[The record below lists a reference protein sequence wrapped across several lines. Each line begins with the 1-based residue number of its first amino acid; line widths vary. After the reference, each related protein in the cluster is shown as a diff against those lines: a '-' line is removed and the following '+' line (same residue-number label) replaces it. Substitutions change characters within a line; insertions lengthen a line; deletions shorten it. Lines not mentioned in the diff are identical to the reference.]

1 MDILIKNVHIIDGSG
16 KTAYMGNVGIT
27 DGKLCLVDLPESA
40 EIVID
45 GQGKCLAPGF
55 IDVHSH
61 GDFVVG
67 LEYGD
72 LCKINQGVTTHIA
85 GQCGSSAAPYA
96 ACDPYDLFSTPEG
109 LDPDFFTM
117 REGWDL
123 WSKYAE
129 YVKSLPKVCNIKL
142 FVSFNS
148 IRKAVMGFDNRKP
161 TEEEMTRMKAI
172 LKDAMEAGA
181 AGLSSGVAYVP
192 ATYVDIDEL
201 CQLVEV
207 ILPYDG
213 IYTSHIRNES
223 WDLLNSVEEVIEI
236 GRRTRAKVNVS
247 HFKAMGRGN
256 WGTHIK
262 AIAAINKALEEGID
276 ITCDQ
281 YPYNCSMT
289 DYAPCMPPWH
299 FAEGKEKLVE
309 NLKKPEYRAV
319 VRAEMENP
327 DSNYENLYLNA
338 GGWEGITICTSPN
351 VAEAEGKTFADYAAE
366 VGKDPF
372 DVYFDLIIA
381 NECVGTAVYHSIS
394 DDDIFDI
401 IKLPYTMVGSDGIVT
416 SPDKMCHPRGWGTM
430 IRAICQFTKDNKIMP
445 LEAIVH
451 KMTGQAAARYS
462 LTGKGLIEEGY
473 DADLVLFD
481 YKELKDMATY
491 SDPTHLAKGI
501 KLVFVDGKIVYKD
514 GKLTGE
520 KPGKML

>member
-1 MDILIKNVHIIDGSG
+1 MDILIKNVHIIDGTG
-16 KTAYMGNVGIT
+16 KRAYMGNVGIEK
-27 DGKLCLVDLPESA
+27 GKLVLDNLPDKA
-40 EIVID
+40 DVVIE
-45 GQGKCLAPGF
+45 GEGKCLAPGF

-96 ACDPYDLFSTPEG
+96 ACDPNDLFSTPEG
-109 LDPDFFTM
+109 LDPDFFKR
-117 REGWDL
+117 REGWDI

-129 YVKSLPKVCNIKL
+129 YVKTLPKVCNMRL

-161 TEEEMTRMKAI
+161 TVEEMQKMKDI
-172 LKDAMEAGA
+172 LKDAMDAGA

-192 ATYVDIDEL
+192 ATYVDTDEL
-201 CQLVEV
+201 CELVEV

-236 GRRTRAKVNVS
+236 GRRTGAKVNVS

-262 AIAAINKALEEGID
+262 AIEAINKAIEEGID

-309 NLKKPEYRAV
+309 NLKQPEYRAA
-319 VRAEMENP
+319 VRAEMEDP
-327 DSNYENLYLNA
+327 KTNYENLYLNA
-338 GGWEGITICTSPN
+338 GGWDGITICTSPN
-351 VAEAEGKTFADYAAE
+351 EPEAEGLTFSQYAAKI
-366 VGKDPF
+366 GKDPF
-372 DVYFDLIIA
+372 DAYFDLIIV

-401 IKLPYTMVGSDGIVT
+401 IKLPYVMVGSDGIVT
-416 SPDKMCHPRGWGTM
+416 SADKMCHPRGWGTM
-430 IRAICQFTKDNKIMP
+430 VRAICQFTKDNKIMP
-445 LEAIVH
+445 LEQLIH
-451 KMTGQAAARYS
+451 KMTGMAAERYM
-462 LTGKGLIEEGY
+462 LKGKGKIAEGM

-481 YKELKDMATY
+481 YAGLTDCATY
-491 SDPTHLAKGI
+491 SHPTNLAEGI
-501 KLVFVDGKIVYKD
+501 ELVFVDGKIVYKE

-520 KPGKML
+520 KPGKLL